1 MATRSL
7 AEELLDKINE
17 EGYKSMVAPLSI
29 DDKLPDHVF
38 QALKKTMK
46 GKYQF
51 SYDLFS
57 NRRGTPKPNGIFE
70 LFERYCGDSTDIIRQ
85 RLVDYVHTNTADIK
99 SMTTDYFKKKG
110 GDLLMWVYKMS
121 RPSTPGDE
129 LSLFLL
135 CKIFNRH
142 AVIHTIRGPWCTL
155 NVTNTGSNAA
165 LEDRCDIVLVFIVYG
180 FCEATRSDKSTAKEI
195 PSQTVATVS
204 SAGIHQN
211 VKEKPSVSKR
221 ARSTQSISELLLKA
235 HDKDLQDQEL
245 RNKQNTKHRKLGLDV
260 DNVLPAGYKKY
271 NTREST
277 PLRKRQNERTKRDS
291 VKNKNY
297 SDNLDEYHLE
307 APKRRRKQSIPSRL
321 RSPSKLRV
329 EAQRKIQIEHKTR
342 SLLETTVKEEDNEK
356 KPKVK
361 LEEEEIRKIEKRN
374 KELNKRKKWPEDA
387 RLVHMDGTACSVD
400 CMKNSDYHKDIEES
414 DYHRINQQR
423 LQEKLPVTTP
433 ESEIINDEAG
443 VSQCNEADSDRIPRN
458 KTGTPSKDIHIDK
471 ESTGTKLDAATNL
484 TSVSENNEADTA
496 RTSTNKT
503 GNQPENT
510 HTDTENTETK
520 LDTAT
525 NLTSTMNSHDTGN
538 SVINEL
544 DSVNEDSENTLDA
557 ATNLTRDMKRYDI
570 DRSVHD
576 ELHQDLPD
584 LPTTTTLD
592 ELPGAT
598 TEITTNDLW
607 EPANPNDITLPDNS
621 LPTLENNEI
630 FNDFEALMNLENDF
644 DNSNLMPVGGAPV
657 PDVIKEMNTEYS
669 VNQDLE
675 IAMDNARFLDEN
687 LLTNSAT
694 ASSKKTTS
702 THECTEITKKG
713 DGPTSPKGR
722 FRTKTHGIKKL
733 TPEERKDKKF
743 KCEDCNFTA
752 YSRKGVS
759 DHYTEKH
766 GSCEC
771 EYCERFFSN
780 PHALKRH
787 QYDHSS
793 DKRYQC
799 KDCDQEFYFKSE
811 LSAHRMKHRENPSFQ
826 CMANGCG
833 KNFFRN
839 SDLNAHV
846 AVHSGILHR
855 CDHPGCT
862 YSNYDKRLVTS
873 HKRVHSDK
881 KTFICKYE
889 GCNDSFKHTNARLR
903 HYKRDH

>member
-1 MATRSL
+1 
-7 AEELLDKINE
+7 
-17 EGYKSMVAPLSI
+17 MVAPLSI
-29 DDKLPDHVF
+29 DDKLPNHVF

-57 NRRGTPKPNGIFE
+57 NRRGTPKPNGIFK
-70 LFERYCGDSTDIIRQ
+70 LFKRYCGDNTDVIRQ
-85 RLVDYVHTNTADIK
+85 RLVDYVHSNAADIK

-121 RPSTPGDE
+121 RPSTAGDE

-142 AVIHTIRGPWCTL
+142 AVIHTISGPWCTL
-155 NVTNTGSNAA
+155 NVTNTGSSTA

-180 FCEATRSDKSTAKEI
+180 FCEASRSDKSTAKEI

-204 SAGIHQN
+204 SPGTHQN
-211 VKEKPSVSKR
+211 VKEQPLVSKK

-235 HDKDLQDQEL
+235 HDKELQDQEL
-245 RNKQNTKHRKLGLDV
+245 RKKQNSKHRKLGLDV

-277 PLRKRQNERTKRDS
+277 PFQKRQNERTKRDN

-307 APKRRRKQSIPSRL
+307 VPKRRRKQSIPSRL

-329 EAQRKIQIEHKTR
+329 EAQWKIQIEHKTR
-342 SLLETTVKEEDNEK
+342 SVLGIAIKEEDKET

-361 LEEEEIRKIEKRN
+361 LEEEEMRRIETRN
-374 KELNKRKKWPEDA
+374 KELNKHKKWPKDA
-387 RLVHMDGTACSVD
+387 RLVHMDGTACSVE

-414 DYHRINQQR
+414 EYHRINQQR
-423 LQEKLPVTTP
+423 QQEKLTATTP
-433 ESEIINDEAG
+433 EGNITDDVAG
-443 VSQCNEADSDRIPRN
+443 ASQCNEANPDQTLMN
-458 KTGTPSKDIHIDK
+458 KTGTQSDDMHIEK
-471 ESTGTKLDAATNL
+471 ENTETILDAATKLTSTTKSHDTENLANDEMHSDNEDSETTLDAATNL
-484 TSVSENNEADTA
+484 TS
-496 RTSTNKT
+496 
-503 GNQPENT
+503 
-510 HTDTENTETK
+510 
-520 LDTAT
+520 AT
-525 NLTSTMNSHDTGN
+525 
-538 SVINEL
+538 
-544 DSVNEDSENTLDA
+544 
-557 ATNLTRDMKRYDI
+557 KRYDI
-570 DRSVHD
+570 DRSVQD
-576 ELHQDLPD
+576 ELHQDLP
-584 LPTTTTLD
+584 
-592 ELPGAT
+592 ELP
-598 TEITTNDLW
+598 ITTALEELPSAMTETTNNELW
-607 EPANPNDITLPDNS
+607 DTTNLNDIMLPDNE

-630 FNDFEALMNLENDF
+630 LNDFEALMNFENDF
-644 DNSNLMPVGGAPV
+644 DNSNLMPVGGAPA
-657 PDVIKEMNTEYS
+657 PDLIKEMNSEFS

-675 IAMDNARFLDEN
+675 ITMDNARFLDEN
-687 LLTNSAT
+687 LLVNSAT

-702 THECTEITKKG
+702 THVHTDKTAKG
-713 DGPTSPKGR
+713 DGPASPKGR

-743 KCEDCNFTA
+743 KCEDYDFTA

-811 LSAHRMKHRENPSFQ
+811 LSAHRMKHCENPSFQ

-846 AVHSGILHR
+846 AVHSGILHH
-855 CDHPGCT
+855 CDHPECS
-862 YSNYDKRLVTS
+862 YSNYDKRLVTG

-889 GCNDSFKHTNARLR
+889 ECNKSFKHTNARLR
-903 HYKRDH
+903 HYK